1 MSLRLYLD
9 ECISSRVLQELLVAA
24 GHDVVGPTDIDPSLV
39 GASDEE
45 QLLFANHARRAILTA
60 NPQDFKRLHN
70 RGISHWG
77 IISVYQ
83 DGNAEKDMR
92 WSDIVNALENLEV
105 TGLNLKETFVVL
117 NKYRW

>member
-9 ECISSRVLQELLVAA
+9 ECISSRVLQELLVAV
-24 GHDVVGPTDIDPSLV
+24 GHDVVGPTDVNPSLA

-45 QLLFANHARRAILTA
+45 QLLFASHAKRAILTA

-77 IISVYQ
+77 IIGVYQ
-83 DGNAEKDMR
+83 DGNAEKDMKWR
-92 WSDIVNALENLEV
+92 EIVHALANLEA
-105 TGLNLKETFVVL
+105 TGLELKDAFVAL